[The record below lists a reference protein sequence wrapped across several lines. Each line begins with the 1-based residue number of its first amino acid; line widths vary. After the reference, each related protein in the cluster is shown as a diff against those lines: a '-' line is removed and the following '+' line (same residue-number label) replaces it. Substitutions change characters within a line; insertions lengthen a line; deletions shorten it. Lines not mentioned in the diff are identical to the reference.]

1 VAHVPLAALA
11 GVTAWMGFN
20 LLDWSTW
27 HRLPRMR
34 LIDSAA
40 FLVTMLGV
48 LAVSNAIY
56 AVIAGCAL
64 YGAHHLYLRFFPNSH
79 LPAEVPAQIAD

>member
-1 VAHVPLAALA
+1 
-11 GVTAWMGFN
+11 MGFN

-34 LIDSAA
+34 VIDSAA
-40 FLVTMLGV
+40 FLITTLGV

-56 AVIAGCAL
+56 AVAAGCLL
-64 YGAHHLYLRFFPNSH
+64 YGVHYLYFKFFPSSH
-79 LPAEVPAQIAD
+79 LTPEVPAQIAD